1 MKKII
6 LVILVLCLFLNCS
19 NDAVRNNNPF
29 LPDYSFSFVINLNLP
44 LYSGLNS
51 PINPISITEPLG
63 NTIIIMKISD
73 TDFRAWNA
81 NCPNQYP
88 SSCSKMIVKGLNA
101 KCNCDALEYSLFT
114 GVGTAKY
121 TMIPYRVEVLG
132 NNSIRIYN

>member
-1 MKKII
+1 MKKNIP
-6 LVILVLCLFLNCS
+6 LVLLISLFLNCS
-19 NDAVRNNNPF
+19 RDTVRNNNPY
-29 LPDYSFSFVINLNLP
+29 LPDYSFSFAINLNLP

-51 PINPISITEPLG
+51 PINPILVTEPSG
-63 NTIIIMKISD
+63 NTIVIMKVSD

-88 SSCSKMIVKGLNA
+88 SACSKMVIKGLNA

-121 TMIPYRVEVLG
+121 TMIAYRVEVLG